1 MNDCKSV
8 CQGVEKRLLLRAV
21 KILIDLPDFRIVET
35 DLLRRLDLR
44 RLGKN
49 DLVLQLVF
57 VDVDLLQSCQ
67 NWEILELHKV

>member
-1 MNDCKSV
+1 M
-8 CQGVEKRLLLRAV
+8 EKRLLLRAV
-21 KILIDLPDFRIVET
+21 EILIDLPNFRIVET

-67 NWEILELHKV
+67 NWEILELHKVWKH